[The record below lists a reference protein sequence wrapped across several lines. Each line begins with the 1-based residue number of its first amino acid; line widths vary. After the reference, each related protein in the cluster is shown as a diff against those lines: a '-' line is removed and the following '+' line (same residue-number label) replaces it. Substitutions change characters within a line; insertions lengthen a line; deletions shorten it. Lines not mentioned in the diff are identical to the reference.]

1 MTKEGIVIRGQ
12 GKHEKWSVLPTANI
26 RQSDPRL
33 AIGTYMGECY
43 LDAVNCNDPFKE
55 ERLGYCTISI
65 YATAPDIMEVY
76 VCGFAGLLYDRR
88 LTLKNIRK
96 LEESDVRYYTDLV
109 IETLAKK
116 Q

>member
-1 MTKEGIVIRGQ
+1 MTKEGIVIKGQ
-12 GKHEKWSVLPTANI
+12 GKHEKWNILPTANI
-26 RQSDPRL
+26 RQSAPTL

-43 LDAVNCNDPFKE
+43 LEE

-76 VCGFAGLLYDRR
+76 VCDFTGLLYDCR
-88 LTLKNIRK
+88 LTLKSIRK
-96 LEESDVRYYTDLV
+96 LEEPDIRYYTDLA